1 MRKQNF
7 RVKKINFQL
16 NMLWIKKVFV
26 FLQCLKVIILLW
38 MEAWTLLK
46 GSVIDACF
54 WRIGTQ
60 EISLLVK
67 NNVDVPSKDRLYLYP
82 ECAEGKTPSST
93 LLDCVLYSLWAFI
106 GLFTSKGLS
115 QDLNSKTTC
124 MDAHVFLQW
133 YTYFI
138 KGSQLGS
145 F

>member
-54 WRIGTQ
+54 WRIGT
-60 EISLLVK
+60 
-67 NNVDVPSKDRLYLYP
+67 
-82 ECAEGKTPSST
+82 
-93 LLDCVLYSLWAFI
+93 
-106 GLFTSKGLS
+106 
-115 QDLNSKTTC
+115 
-124 MDAHVFLQW
+124 
-133 YTYFI
+133 
-138 KGSQLGS
+138 
-145 F
+145 